1 MSTTKATKRAKAK
14 LAQSTDALAQVDWA
28 RAEAELDARGWA
40 VVGRVLSDA
49 QCAALIEGYTD
60 EMRYRRTIVMA
71 RHAYGEGEYKYF
83 AGPLPPL
90 VQTLRMNAYERLAP
104 IANKWRALL
113 GEEAAFPARHDA
125 FLEQCR
131 AAGQTKPT
139 PLILKYEN
147 GGHNR
152 LHQDRY
158 GEVFFPL
165 QVAVLLSRPDT
176 DFEGGEFLMAEQR
189 MRQQTRVDVVPL
201 GFGEAVIFAGD
212 VRPVSGK
219 RGPVKARMRH
229 GVGEVRAGRR
239 YTLGLI
245 LHDAA

>member
-1 MSTTKATKRAKAK
+1 MSMTEKTKPMKAE
-14 LAQSTDALAQVDWA
+14 LARHAEPFADVDWA
-28 RAEAELDARGWA
+28 RAEADLDARGWA
-40 VVGRVLSDA
+40 VIGRVLTDA
-49 QCAALIEGYTD
+49 QCAEFIDAYTD
-60 EMRYRRTIVMA
+60 EPRYRRTIVMA

-83 AGPLPPL
+83 AQPLPPL
-90 VQTLRMNAYERLAP
+90 VQTLRAGAYQRLAP
-104 IANKWRALL
+104 IANRWRAAL
-113 GEEAAFPARHDA
+113 GDDAVFPERHNA
-125 FLEQCR
+125 FLAQCR
-131 AAGQTKPT
+131 AAGQAKPT
-139 PLILKYEN
+139 PLILKYEA

-165 QVAVLLSRPDT
+165 QMAVLLSRPDT
-176 DFEGGEFLMAEQR
+176 EFEGGEFLMAEQR

-201 GFGEAVIFAGD
+201 GFGEAVVFAGD

-229 GVGEVRAGRR
+229 GVAAVRAGRR